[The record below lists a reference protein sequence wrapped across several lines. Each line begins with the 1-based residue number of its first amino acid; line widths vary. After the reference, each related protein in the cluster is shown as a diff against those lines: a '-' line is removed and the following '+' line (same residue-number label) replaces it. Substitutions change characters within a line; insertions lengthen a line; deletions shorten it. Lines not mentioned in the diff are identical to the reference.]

1 MSKKHFIKLADTL
14 ASITRHDD
22 GQTVEFAAVLDAVA
36 GFCEQQNPNFMRN
49 RWLQYIAGECGP
61 CGGKVRRAA

>member
-22 GQTVEFAAVLDAVA
+22 GQTVEFAAVINALAD
-36 GFCEQQNPNFMRN
+36 FCEGQNPHFMRG

-61 CGGKVRRAA
+61 SGGRVRRAA

>member
-22 GQTVEFAAVLDAVA
+22 GQTVEFAAVINALAD
-36 GFCEQQNPNFMRN
+36 FCEGQNPHSMRG

-61 CGGKVRRAA
+61 NGGKVRRAA